1 MRPCGKPEQLE
12 KRRIR
17 AVGLLQQGHS
27 LAEVAR
33 RVGCRPPSVLR
44 WRNEWRRGGEESLR
58 PKPTPGRPPRLK
70 DRQKNQLVAL
80 LLKGPLSNGYRN
92 DLWTTRRI
100 VQVIERRMGIHYH
113 YNHVG
118 KLLHRLGWSHQK
130 PERRAIERD
139 EEAIKEWKRS
149 TWPAVKKTRG
159 GWAPT
164 SCSSTNPASC

>member
-12 KRRIR
+12 RRRIR
-17 AVGLLQQGHS
+17 AVGLLQQGHL

-33 RVGCRPPSVLR
+33 RVECRPPSVLR
-44 WRNEWRRGGEESLR
+44 RRDLWRQGVALALH

-70 DRQKNQLVAL
+70 ARQRTQLAEL
-80 LLKGPLSNGYRN
+80 LLKGPLSNGYRT

-139 EEAIKEWKRS
+139 KAAIAEWKRS
-149 TWPAVKKTRG
+149 TYRP
-159 GWAPT
+159 
-164 SCSSTNPASC
+164 